1 MVRGRGFAHGACHLV
16 FLRPTWWVFVSQ
28 MGAQLMSMENLL
40 AKVGDKRVRSSNYLL
55 PNVGVGGAP
64 LPLRWCT
71 PHTGAA

>member
-1 MVRGRGFAHGACHLV
+1 MLKSKANVGKTGPAMHA
-16 FLRPTWWVFVSQ
+16 SE
-28 MGAQLMSMENLL
+28 MGAQLRSMENLL

-55 PNVGVGGAP
+55 PNVGIGGAP